1 MIWTLAILCCIIIPI
16 VGTLLFSKFFKDET
30 FNIFFGL
37 MLVGS
42 FLIYS
47 IPNFSFYKLIAIKHY
62 SKRLDS
68 INKRIE
74 KEENLNKK
82 EYLERVI
89 KPNIQKYYDLWNNYI
104 KEEKNED
111 NFSS

>member
-1 MIWTLAILCCIIIPI
+1 MIWTLAILCCIIMPI

-47 IPNFSFYKLIAIKHY
+47 IPNFSFY
-62 SKRLDS
+62 
-68 INKRIE
+68 
-74 KEENLNKK
+74 
-82 EYLERVI
+82 
-89 KPNIQKYYDLWNNYI
+89 
-104 KEEKNED
+104 
-111 NFSS
+111 SSRARKMPSLQLGI